1 MCIAGYLSD
10 FSLPEIYQLIEK
22 GKQTGLLTIR
32 SCLPS
37 QASSTVFYMWVYQ
50 GRIVAAA
57 NQLDQKGLVALIAQR
72 GWIDD
77 HISAQLIQSCP
88 IAQPLGSYLKQKNVL
103 QSKQLKWL
111 FQVQILQ
118 SMHTLF
124 QLKDAH
130 YEFNANASIPTREMT
145 GLSIS
150 ATEAILIMLRE
161 AHLSRSPKS
170 KDSLQNWHAFAEQ
183 LPDANRGLISTLSH
197 QPHCRLNALEWRIWE
212 YTNGTVSLKAIAK
225 QLRLPLK
232 QVQQIAFRLI
242 AAGLVEEIT
251 LLVDTASMNA
261 SDTLPAQLLQEAER
275 RNISHLLWQNL
286 EEFLGSQ
293 S

>member
-1 MCIAGYLSD
+1 
-10 FSLPEIYQLIEK
+10 
-22 GKQTGLLTIR
+22 
-32 SCLPS
+32 
-37 QASSTVFYMWVYQ
+37 
-50 GRIVAAA
+50 
-57 NQLDQKGLVALIAQR
+57 
-72 GWIDD
+72 
-77 HISAQLIQSCP
+77 
-88 IAQPLGSYLKQKNVL
+88 
-103 QSKQLKWL
+103 
-111 FQVQILQ
+111 
-118 SMHTLF
+118 
-124 QLKDAH
+124 
-130 YEFNANASIPTREMT
+130 
-145 GLSIS
+145 
-150 ATEAILIMLRE
+150 MLRE